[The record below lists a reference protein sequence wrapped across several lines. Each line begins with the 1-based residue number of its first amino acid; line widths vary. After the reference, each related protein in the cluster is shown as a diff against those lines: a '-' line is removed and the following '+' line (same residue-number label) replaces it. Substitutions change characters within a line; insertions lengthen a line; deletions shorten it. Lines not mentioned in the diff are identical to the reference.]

1 MREGLHAIL
10 AARARGWA
18 VPPEAVAML
27 NAALPPAL
35 ARLELRPVDGR
46 FEWSW
51 TLATDELDAM
61 LAPVIESA
69 AELLTS
75 VERVRI
81 GECESTTCGRLF
93 LDRSRNRS
101 RRWCDMAVCGN
112 RTKARRHYQR
122 SKPTSAS

>member
-1 MREGLHAIL
+1 
-10 AARARGWA
+10 
-18 VPPEAVAML
+18 ML

-35 ARLELRPVDGR
+35 ARLELRAVEGR

-51 TLATDELDAM
+51 TLAGDELDAM

-75 VERVRI
+75 VEHARI

-101 RRWCDMAVCGN
+101 RRWCDMTVCGN
-112 RTKARRHYQR
+112 RAKARRHYRR
-122 SKPTSAS
+122 SKAASAG